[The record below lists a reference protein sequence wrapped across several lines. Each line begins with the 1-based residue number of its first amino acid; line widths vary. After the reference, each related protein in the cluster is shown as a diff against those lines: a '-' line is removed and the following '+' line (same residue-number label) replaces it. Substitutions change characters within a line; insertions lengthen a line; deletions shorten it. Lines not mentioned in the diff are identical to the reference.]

1 MVTTNGFWTHLPL
14 FRVRGG
20 NGAKVPK
27 KLRFSSLVAIW
38 SALCFEFVNDSVF
51 HFQVQFGEYTVVVVV
66 PWPFHNM
73 SVE

>member
-1 MVTTNGFWTHLPL
+1 VQ
-14 FRVRGG
+14 
-20 NGAKVPK
+20 KVP

-51 HFQVQFGEYTVVVVV
+51 HFQVQFGEHTVVVVV
-66 PWPFHNM
+66 PWPFRNM